1 MTVKDAIKLFTE
13 DTGIFH
19 STQSKNVSY
28 CFGMS
33 KITIINETKADA
45 AVKYNSLKFEEFLE
59 MIGRVAHL
67 KYNLQ
72 EHAEITLSQK
82 IEFILD
88 EILAVVKE
96 KRNDPEIYI
105 EDESESDKDY

>member
-1 MTVKDAIKLFTE
+1 MTV
-13 DTGIFH
+13 
-19 STQSKNVSY
+19 
-28 CFGMS
+28 
-33 KITIINETKADA
+33 INETKADA
-45 AVKYNSLKFEEFLE
+45 ATKYNSLKFEEFLE

-72 EHAEITLSQK
+72 EHAEITLAQK

>member
-1 MTVKDAIKLFTE
+1 M
-13 DTGIFH
+13 
-19 STQSKNVSY
+19 
-28 CFGMS
+28 
-33 KITIINETKADA
+33 TIINETKADA

-72 EHAEITLSQK
+72 EHADITLSQK

-105 EDESESDKDY
+105 EDESESDKDYWNGI